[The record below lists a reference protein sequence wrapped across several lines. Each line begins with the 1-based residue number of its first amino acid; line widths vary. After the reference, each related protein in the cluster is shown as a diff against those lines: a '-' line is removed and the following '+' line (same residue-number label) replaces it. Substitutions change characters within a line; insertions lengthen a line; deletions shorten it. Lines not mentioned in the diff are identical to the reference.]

1 MQVLVE
7 EYDATREEMK
17 ASNEELQSSNEEL
30 RSTMEEL
37 ETGKEELQS
46 MNEELRTLNQENRNR
61 LDELK
66 QLSGDLQN
74 LLTSTNI
81 ATLFLDRELRI
92 VWFTPKVGEL
102 FSIRTADRGRLLS
115 DFSGQ
120 LGNKELLADAK
131 QVLEFLVPI
140 TREVCDEQGRWYLSR
155 VSPYRSTDD
164 RIEGVV
170 LTFVDFS
177 DRRKAEKTLRQTQ
190 ERLEVALE
198 AAQMGIWELDIASG
212 MTQTNTR
219 HNQIFGHS
227 AGDIEWGLEAFKRQ
241 LLPEDLAVF
250 DEAFESALRTGTLEV
265 EFRVRWP
272 DGSVH
277 WVYDRGRV
285 AFEADGQPRKMSG
298 VTLETTEHRRF
309 EQRYRSL
316 FKSIDEGFCMIEVVF
331 DENDKPVDLHYLE
344 ANLAFE
350 THSGLTDVVG
360 KKTSELMPELEEH
373 WFEIYGRVAK
383 TGKSERFTHRAA
395 SLNNSDFDV
404 FAFRIDEPGENHVAL
419 LFENV
424 TERMDFE
431 RSLKKAKRIAED
443 ANLSRGDFLANMSH
457 EIRTPM
463 TAILGHA
470 DILAEQLTDTGQ
482 LASLETIRRNGGF
495 LLEIINDILD
505 LSKIDAGHMQVKIEP
520 VRLDILLGDVAKLME
535 LKAKEKGLALHFE
548 FDGKLPGVIETDPLR
563 LRQILVNLI
572 GNAVKF
578 TNEGS
583 IRIVIRHLSA
593 ESKVAARRELSGD
606 RETDGSRRAANACQ
620 IQFDVIDTGI
630 GISPEQIAR
639 LFQPFVQADASHTR
653 QYGGTVL
660 GLTISRRL
668 AKTLGGNLSV
678 HSVDG
683 EGSTFTVVVECGNV
697 DDNVLEELQVVAP
710 EPAGESTV
718 PVRLDA
724 TIVVV
729 DDRRDIRFLAQ
740 HFIEKSGGTVVTA
753 DNGLEGIELI
763 ARRQQAGEP
772 VDAVLMDMQMPV
784 MDGYYAARTLRERGF
799 TAPIIALT
807 ANAMSSDR
815 DECLAA
821 GCTDQVPKPINGPD
835 LIRLL
840 AKHLSTAS
848 PADLV

>member
-1 MQVLVE
+1 
-7 EYDATREEMK
+7 
-17 ASNEELQSSNEEL
+17 
-30 RSTMEEL
+30 
-37 ETGKEELQS
+37 
-46 MNEELRTLNQENRNR
+46 
-61 LDELK
+61 
-66 QLSGDLQN
+66 
-74 LLTSTNI
+74 
-81 ATLFLDRELRI
+81 
-92 VWFTPKVGEL
+92 
-102 FSIRTADRGRLLS
+102 
-115 DFSGQ
+115 
-120 LGNKELLADAK
+120 
-131 QVLEFLVPI
+131 
-140 TREVCDEQGRWYLSR
+140 
-155 VSPYRSTDD
+155 
-164 RIEGVV
+164 
-170 LTFVDFS
+170 
-177 DRRKAEKTLRQTQ
+177 
-190 ERLEVALE
+190 
-198 AAQMGIWELDIASG
+198 
-212 MTQTNTR
+212 
-219 HNQIFGHS
+219 
-227 AGDIEWGLEAFKRQ
+227 
-241 LLPEDLAVF
+241 
-250 DEAFESALRTGTLEV
+250 
-265 EFRVRWP
+265 
-272 DGSVH
+272 
-277 WVYDRGRV
+277 
-285 AFEADGQPRKMSG
+285 
-298 VTLETTEHRRF
+298 
-309 EQRYRSL
+309 
-316 FKSIDEGFCMIEVVF
+316 
-331 DENDKPVDLHYLE
+331 
-344 ANLAFE
+344 
-350 THSGLTDVVG
+350 
-360 KKTSELMPELEEH
+360 
-373 WFEIYGRVAK
+373 
-383 TGKSERFTHRAA
+383 
-395 SLNNSDFDV
+395 
-404 FAFRIDEPGENHVAL
+404 
-419 LFENV
+419 
-424 TERMDFE
+424 
-431 RSLKKAKRIAED
+431 
-443 ANLSRGDFLANMSH
+443 
-457 EIRTPM
+457 
-463 TAILGHA
+463 
-470 DILAEQLTDTGQ
+470 
-482 LASLETIRRNGGF
+482 
-495 LLEIINDILD
+495 
-505 LSKIDAGHMQVKIEP
+505 MQVKIEP

-593 ESKVAARRELSGD
+593 ECKVAARRELSGD

-653 QYGGTVL
+653 QYGGTGL

-668 AKTLGGNLSV
+668 TKALGGDLSV

-697 DDNVLEELQVVAP
+697 DNNVLEELQVVAP

-784 MDGYYAARTLRERGF
+784 MDGYDAARTLRERGF

-821 GCTDQVPKPINGPD
+821 GCTDHVPKPIDGPD